1 MERAAT
7 ALHWG
12 IDPEGVG
19 VASPVIDNL
28 HLTIRH
34 KPVFRL
40 YCSEAYLYA
49 HRGTVFPYPMELER
63 LDGYDGKIVLQ
74 IGDRQNRDLDGIQM
88 FEITVPPGVTEVEMP
103 IYLPET
109 MHINIQSQSQLY
121 VQGHTAFTDRWG
133 AKQSFLVVSEKRCM
147 LRTMPAVVKFKAV
160 DREILARSGET
171 IEGRFELERTSNFS
185 GPMDIELISPGPE
198 SGFSA
203 APARFEAES
212 TSTLIPVRCG
222 RAIGDGVIR
231 LEFRAV
237 GKLDSGA
244 TVISETSL
252 PVRFDRTE

>member
-1 MERAAT
+1 
-7 ALHWG
+7 
-12 IDPEGVG
+12 
-19 VASPVIDNL
+19 
-28 HLTIRH
+28 
-34 KPVFRL
+34 
-40 YCSEAYLYA
+40 
-49 HRGTVFPYPMELER
+49 
-63 LDGYDGKIVLQ
+63 
-74 IGDRQNRDLDGIQM
+74 
-88 FEITVPPGVTEVEMP
+88 MP

-147 LRTMPAVVKFKAV
+147 LRTMPPVVKFKAV
-160 DREILARSGET
+160 DREILARPGET

-203 APARFEAES
+203 APARFEAGT

-222 RAIGDGVIR
+222 RTIGDGVVT

-244 TVISETSL
+244 TVISETTL
-252 PVRFDRTE
+252 PVRFDRAE